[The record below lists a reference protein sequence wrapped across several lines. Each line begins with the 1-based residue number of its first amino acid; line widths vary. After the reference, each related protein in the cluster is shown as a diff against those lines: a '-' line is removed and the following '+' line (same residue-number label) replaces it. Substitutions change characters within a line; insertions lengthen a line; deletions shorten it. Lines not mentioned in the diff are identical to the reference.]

1 LLTIHCNFKGKG
13 VGGGKVV
20 RKVVRKVE
28 EGWEAVVGSLRFM
41 YSRYAFLGSV
51 NDNA

>member
-1 LLTIHCNFKGKG
+1 
-13 VGGGKVV
+13 VV